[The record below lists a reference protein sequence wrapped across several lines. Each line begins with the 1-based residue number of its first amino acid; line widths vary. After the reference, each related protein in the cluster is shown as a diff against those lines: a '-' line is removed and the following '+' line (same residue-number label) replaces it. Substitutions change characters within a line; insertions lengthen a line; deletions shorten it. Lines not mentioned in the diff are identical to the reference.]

1 MRFRLWVAIAA
12 ASALV
17 TVLSAGAPAS
27 AQKAGGILK
36 LSHFDSPASMSI
48 LEESTRAAL
57 QPMMGIFNNLLMYDQ
72 HIAKSSLET
81 NVPDLATSWSWSED
95 DKELTFPLRQGVK
108 WHYGNPFTANDV
120 KCTWDLLMG
129 TGSEK

>member
-1 MRFRLWVAIAA
+1 MRFRLWVAAAA

-17 TVLSAGAPAS
+17 TAISTGAPAL
-27 AQKAGGILK
+27 AQKAGGVLK

-57 QPMMGIFNNLLMYDQ
+57 QPMMGVFNNLVIYDQ

-81 NVPDLATSWSWSED
+81 IVPDLATSWS
-95 DKELTFPLRQGVK
+95 
-108 WHYGNPFTANDV
+108 
-120 KCTWDLLMG
+120 
-129 TGSEK
+129 

>member
-1 MRFRLWVAIAA
+1 MRFRLWVAAAA

-17 TVLSAGAPAS
+17 TAISAGAPAS
-27 AQKAGGILK
+27 AQNAGGVLK

-57 QPMMGIFNNLLMYDQ
+57 QPMMGVFNNLVMYDQ

-81 NVPDLATSWSWSED
+81 IVPDLGTSWSWSEYGT
-95 DKELTFPLRQGVK
+95 ELTFPLRRGGQWHDGKPFPAPRVK
-108 WHYGNPFTANDV
+108 FTLG
-120 KCTWDLLMG
+120 CR
-129 TGSEK
+129 